1 MRAPVLTL
9 KRARTLRRKMTL
21 PEVLLWERIRG
32 GRLNG
37 LRFRRQHPIGPY
49 ILDFYC
55 ASARLAVEIDGAV
68 HDHQSQWTH
77 DKRRNRWLGENH
89 ISVLRTPATE
99 ILNDEAIEALLA
111 SIAQAATP
119 STAGVY
125 PRAGLRPD
133 PGGGPPPPRFARR
146 RNLWRDC

>member
-9 KRARTLRRKMTL
+9 KRARQLRREMTL

-55 ASARLAVEIDGAV
+55 TSARLAVEIDGAG
-68 HDHQSQWTH
+68 HDHESQWAH
-77 DKRRNRWLGENH
+77 DKRRDRWLGENR
-89 ISVLRTPATE
+89 IRVLRTPARD
-99 ILNDEAIEALLA
+99 ILNDEAIEGVIS
-111 SIAQAATP
+111 SIAQAAAP
-119 STAGVY
+119 STASRS
-125 PRAGLRPD
+125 PSPALRAREEP
-133 PGGGPPPPRFARR
+133 
-146 RNLWRDC
+146 